1 VEPAPDHPGTPPP
14 ERTRR
19 IPSAGIEIHALEWG
33 DPGATPVVLTH
44 GMWDHARSFA
54 TLAPLLA
61 ERYRVVAVDQ
71 RGHGDSDWADAYG
84 WPIDLHDLL
93 NVVAS
98 FGRPV
103 FLVGH
108 SKGGGQASDA
118 ARLAPDRVDKL
129 VNIDGFGPPPEPE
142 PDDSWPA
149 RMAQD
154 LDARRRR
161 VARAAWRPYATLD
174 DLVERR
180 LAQNPRL
187 DRAWLRFFVWHAARQ
202 GEDGWRW
209 KHDPTM
215 GRFVGPFSPDWIGPA
230 WGALRTPMLAIVGSE
245 PDTWGPLPEPLLS
258 ERLAHVP
265 HLERATIEGAG
276 HFVHMEKPAETAR
289 VILDF
294 LAS

>member
-1 VEPAPDHPGTPPP
+1 MEPAPEYPGTPPP
-14 ERTRR
+14 ERTRK
-19 IPSAGIEIHALEWG
+19 IPSAGIEIHTLEWG
-33 DPGATPVVLTH
+33 DPEAKPVVLTH

-61 ERYRVVAVDQ
+61 ERYRVVAVDA
-71 RGHGDSDWADAYG
+71 RGHGDSDWGDGYG
-84 WPIDLHDLL
+84 WAIDLHDLL

-98 FGRPV
+98 FERPV
-103 FLVGH
+103 HLVGH

-118 ARLAPDRVDKL
+118 ARLEPDRIAKL
-129 VNIDGFGPPPEPE
+129 VNLDGFGPPPEPE
-142 PDDSWPA
+142 PDDALPA
-149 RMAQD
+149 LVAQD

-161 VARAAWRPYATLD
+161 VERAAWRPYASLD

-187 DRAWLRFFVWHAARQ
+187 DRAWLRFFVWHAARLQ
-202 GEDGWRW
+202 PDGWHW

-215 GRFVGPFSPDWIGPA
+215 GRFLGPFRPEWIGPA
-230 WGALRTPMLAIVGSE
+230 WAALRMPMLAVVGSE

-265 HLERATIEGAG
+265 ELERATIEGAG
-276 HFVHMEKPAETAR
+276 HFIHMEKPAETAR